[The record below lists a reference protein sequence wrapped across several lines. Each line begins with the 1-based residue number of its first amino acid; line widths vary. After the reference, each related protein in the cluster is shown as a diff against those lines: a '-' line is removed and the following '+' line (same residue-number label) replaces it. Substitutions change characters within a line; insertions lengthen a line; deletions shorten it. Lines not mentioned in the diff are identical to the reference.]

1 VGGSGWGRGKALFV
15 WHTEK
20 FQKMGMKQ
28 AYEGLVQT
36 KLVNYSHK
44 KEKWRSFL
52 SVFNILQLLFATR
65 DLASCTQL
73 KSRNHISQNRSKF
86 GSKNDFNGF

>member
-1 VGGSGWGRGKALFV
+1 
-15 WHTEK
+15 
-20 FQKMGMKQ
+20 
-28 AYEGLVQT
+28 LVQT

-65 DLASCTQL
+65 DLPVLS
-73 KSRNHISQNRSKF
+73 
-86 GSKNDFNGF
+86 